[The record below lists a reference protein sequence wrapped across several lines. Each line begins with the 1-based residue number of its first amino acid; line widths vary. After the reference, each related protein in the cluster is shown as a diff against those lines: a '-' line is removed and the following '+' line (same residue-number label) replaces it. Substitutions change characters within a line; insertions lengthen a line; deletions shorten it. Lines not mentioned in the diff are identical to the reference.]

1 MCKILI
7 FGGTSEGRLLA
18 EFCAEN
24 HIHAYVSVTT
34 EYGAELIEKSGF
46 LHILKGKM
54 EFKTIQKFIIS
65 HGIETVID
73 ATHPYAEE
81 ATKNI
86 KNSCESLSVQYIRI
100 IREQAK
106 NVEDAKYF
114 DNIYHMAS
122 YLNSTSGNIL
132 ITTGSKNLKEF
143 LSIKNY
149 QDRCIARVLPSPDV
163 IEKCAETGLEKS
175 HIIAEKGPFTVQ
187 QNELHI
193 KKFGIRFLVTKDSG
207 SIGGFMEKVEAARK
221 NNVEILVLK
230 RPEEK
235 GILLETMK
243 KILVKKYE

>member
-18 EFCAEN
+18 MFCAEN

-34 EYGAELIEKSGF
+34 EYGAELLGKSGF
-46 LHILKGKM
+46 IRILTGKM
-54 EFKTIQKFIIS
+54 DFTAIRDFIIS

-86 KNSCESLSVQYIRI
+86 KNSCESISVQYIRI
-100 IREQAK
+100 IREQEKKVGGA
-106 NVEDAKYF
+106 EYF
-114 DNIYHMAS
+114 DSISGIVS
-122 YLNSTSGNIL
+122 YLNSARGNIL

-143 LSIKNY
+143 CGIKNY
-149 QDRCIARVLPSPDV
+149 QDRCIARVLPSPDI
-163 IEKCAETGLEKS
+163 IEKCAETGLKKGR
-175 HIIAEKGPFTVQ
+175 IIAEKGPFTVR

-193 KKFGIRFLVTKDSG
+193 KEFDIKFLVTKDSG
-207 SIGGFMEKVEAARK
+207 SAGGFMEKAEAARK

-243 KILVKKYE
+243 KILVEKYE